1 MCTNSVRVLAMH
13 SWYASRKFPEAR
25 ATKTFN
31 GPVEKSLIVPFRTIP
46 NYAIHAVAVPKT
58 IPVTIVHQ

>member
-1 MCTNSVRVLAMH
+1 MH